1 MIRYEEARLAFAQ
14 AIYDLL
20 ARSNGDEWFSIGDI
34 AGKAGLETGLAFAS
48 RVLSLS
54 REEDDIFHSD
64 SDGYWTLGKEGFD
77 LIEKSADL
85 LQATPFSSAPA
96 AGRIVS
102 FNHNSPEASSIEERL
117 TEVMEDVRGVNSSDI
132 DEQERARVYDG
143 LQSAQLIWKSSS
155 LRLIQLRVGVLLA
168 VEDAVQLLSKTS
180 RHVAAALLVD
190 AIKAFCK
197 THLHAD
203 LDVI

>member
-1 MIRYEEARLAFAQ
+1 VIRYEDAKLAFAQ

-20 ARSNGDEWFSIGDI
+20 AHSAGDEWFSIADI
-34 AGKAGLETGLAFAS
+34 AEKAGLETGLAFAS

-85 LQATPFSSAPA
+85 LEVDHVSSAPA
-96 AGRIVS
+96 ADRIVS
-102 FNHNSPEASSIEERL
+102 FNHNSPEASYIEKRL
-117 TEVMEDVRGVNSSDI
+117 AEVMDDVRGVNSLDV
-132 DEQERARVYDG
+132 DEQERLRVYEA
-143 LQSAQLIWKSSS
+143 LQSAKLVWQSSS
-155 LRLIQLRVGVLLA
+155 LRLIQLKVGVLLA
-168 VEDAVQLLSKTS
+168 AEDAVLLLSKTS

-203 LDVI
+203 LDAI